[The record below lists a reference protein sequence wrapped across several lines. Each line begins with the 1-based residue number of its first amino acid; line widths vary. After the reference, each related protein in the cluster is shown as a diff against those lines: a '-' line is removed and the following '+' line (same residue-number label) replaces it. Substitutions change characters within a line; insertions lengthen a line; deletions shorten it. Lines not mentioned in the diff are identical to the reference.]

1 VDPEQLPAVVTALD
15 AVGFQVHFHTI
26 GDKAVRDALDAVEAA
41 RTANGPNDLRHHMAH
56 LQVVHPE
63 DLPRFRRLGVTATGQ
78 PLWAAAEP
86 QMTELTLP
94 FIGPER
100 AMWQYPFASL
110 VRSGATLAFGS
121 DWPVSTPNVLEELHV
136 AVNRTVPPDYLYGS
150 GSELEREP
158 FLPDERITLAQAIRA
173 FTMGSAYVDHLDDV
187 TGSIEVGK
195 LADLVVLSQNLFAV
209 DPSEISR
216 AEVLLTLVDGKP
228 VYEASGL

>member
-1 VDPEQLPAVVTALD
+1 
-15 AVGFQVHFHTI
+15 
-26 GDKAVRDALDAVEAA
+26 
-41 RTANGPNDLRHHMAH
+41 MAH

-94 FIGPER
+94 FIGSER
-100 AMWQYPFASL
+100 ATWQYPFGSL

-121 DWPVSTPNVLEELHV
+121 DWPVSSPDVLQELHV
-136 AVNRTVPPDYLYGS
+136 AVNRTVPPGYLYGS
-150 GSELEREP
+150 GSDLEHEP

-173 FTMGSAYVDHLDDV
+173 FTMGSAYVNHLDDV

-228 VYEASGL
+228 VFEASGL